1 MFKSIIKSNGK
12 DGKSHQRTKWFEDR
26 HKAKAYAGGAFT
38 YGANVTF
45 AKVIDAETG
54 QIMLRLSKATDK
66 VISTR

>member
-1 MFKSIIKSNGK
+1 MFKSIVKSQGQ
-12 DGKSHQRTKWFEDR
+12 DGKIHQQTKNFEER
-26 HKAKAYAGGAFT
+26 HKAKSYAGGAFAF
-38 YGANVTF
+38 GKNVTF